1 MTIFDLIAAARF
13 PGIPRMVYGTCSA
26 RTKDED
32 EIDRAKAKL
41 EDELQQRKER
51 QQAMRKS
58 RARRRE
64 GLLSR
69 EAMREQRREKIMAF
83 LKTLTQET
91 AMTELQIATHL
102 NLPKT
107 TVSYD
112 MKDLFDKVNCAGMGK
127 IRRVYWL

>member
-1 MTIFDLIAAARF
+1 MTLLDLIPAPQF
-13 PGIPRMVYGTCSA
+13 QGTIRLVRGYCSA
-26 RTKDED
+26 KDEPEED
-32 EIDRAKAKL
+32 AKL
-41 EDELQQRKER
+41 EDELQQRRER

-58 RARRRE
+58 RSRRRA

-69 EAMREQRREKIMAF
+69 EAMREQRREKIMAL

-91 AMTELQIATHL
+91 AMTELQIANHL

-112 MKDLFDKVNCAGMGK
+112 MIDLFDKVNCAGVGK

>member
-1 MTIFDLIAAARF
+1 MTLLDLIPAPQF
-13 PGIPRMVYGTCSA
+13 QGTVRLVRGYCSA
-26 RTKDED
+26 KDEPEED
-32 EIDRAKAKL
+32 AKL
-41 EDELQQRKER
+41 EDELQQRRER

-58 RARRRE
+58 RSRRRD

-69 EAMREQRREKIMAF
+69 EAMRELRREKIMAF
-83 LKTLTQET
+83 LKTLTRET

-112 MKDLFDKVNCAGMGK
+112 MIDLFDKVNCAGVGK

>member
-1 MTIFDLIAAARF
+1 MTLLDLIPAPQF
-13 PGIPRMVYGTCSA
+13 QGTIRLVRGYCSA
-26 RTKDED
+26 KDEPEED
-32 EIDRAKAKL
+32 AKL
-41 EDELQQRKER
+41 EDELQQRRER

-58 RARRRE
+58 RSRRRE

-69 EAMREQRREKIMAF
+69 EAMRELRREKIMSF
-83 LKTLTQET
+83 LKTLTKET
-91 AMTELQIATHL
+91 AMTELQIAIHL

-112 MKDLFDKVNCAGMGK
+112 MIDLFDKVNCAGVGK

>member
-1 MTIFDLIAAARF
+1 MTIFDLIAAPKLRCKARLVL
-13 PGIPRMVYGTCSA
+13 GYCSA
-26 RTKDED
+26 KDEPD
-32 EIDRAKAKL
+32 EEDAKL
-41 EDELQQRKER
+41 EDELQQRRER

-69 EAMREQRREKIMAF
+69 EAMRELRREKIMAF
-83 LKTLTQET
+83 LKTLTRDT
-91 AMTELQIATHL
+91 AMTELQIAARL

-112 MKDLFDKVNCAGMGK
+112 MKDLFDKVNCAGVGK